1 MILSIKLFQW
11 MCCFN
16 QKVKIVTHLMV
27 EHYDWV
33 EYSEVAGEIK
43 EAKEEIKQALK
54 PGQHPGGSV
63 EENIG

>member
-1 MILSIKLFQW
+1 
-11 MCCFN
+11 
-16 QKVKIVTHLMV
+16 
-27 EHYDWV
+27 V

>member
-1 MILSIKLFQW
+1 
-11 MCCFN
+11 
-16 QKVKIVTHLMV
+16 MV

-54 PGQHPGGSV
+54 PGQHPGGLKSFKYYL
-63 EENIG
+63 NF

>member
-1 MILSIKLFQW
+1 MKNPYTSF
-11 MCCFN
+11 CVTCSETCVYYTCFGVIT
-16 QKVKIVTHLMV
+16 QVLEMPLL
-27 EHYDWV
+27 
-33 EYSEVAGEIK
+33 K